1 MWIDK
6 LGEIMNYYQYY
17 FVDIVN
23 GFGICCILFVFGCVY
38 ECFGCYNKSIWWVN
52 FGQIF
57 IKVME
62 DQIINDLNDI
72 CIKCQGIF
80 FFGGDL
86 LYL

>member
-52 FGQIF
+52 FGQLF

-62 DQIINDLNDI
+62 DQIINEI
-72 CIKCQGIF
+72 GIM
-80 FFGGDL
+80 
-86 LYL
+86 YLC